1 LAGQAKA
8 PLFNL
13 HSLPPNHQN
22 GFQRSKD
29 SPKGKTM
36 VSLLIAFFLLAIVI
50 SFLCSMWEAVLLSIT
65 PSYAQIKLK
74 EGTRVGRRLQVFK
87 ENIDRPLAAILTLN
101 TIAHTVGAVGV
112 GNQATQIWA
121 ETNPLATSIIVPVI
135 MTLAILVLSELIPKT
150 LGANFWKE
158 LAPFT
163 VKSLSL
169 VIAVLLPLIWFSQF
183 ITKALKRDKTKSVFS
198 RMDFLAMAEVG
209 ADQGVFEKRESDI
222 IFNLL
227 KFNSI
232 RAKDVMTPRVMVKAA
247 SRDITIGQLYRS
259 NKGISFSRILLHEGE
274 TIDTIT
280 GYILKDEL
288 LTKLVENK
296 EDEPIHLLERKIL
309 AVPESFQIPDLFSR
323 FLNEREHIAIV
334 VDEFGGM
341 SGIVTMEDVIET
353 LLGLEIVDES
363 DRVEDMR
370 ALARKDW
377 EKRAKSMGLIDV
389 PSVQPSENGGGEQ
402 R

>member
-1 LAGQAKA
+1 
-8 PLFNL
+8 
-13 HSLPPNHQN
+13 
-22 GFQRSKD
+22 
-29 SPKGKTM
+29 M
-36 VSLLIAFFLLAIVI
+36 VTLLIAFFLLAIVI

-74 EGTRVGRRLQVFK
+74 EGTRVGKRLQVFK

-121 ETNPLATSIIVPVI
+121 ASNPFITSIIVPVA

-169 VIAVLLPLIWFSQF
+169 VISVLFPLIWFSQF
-183 ITKALKRDKTKSVFS
+183 ITRALKKDKTKSVFS

-209 ADQGVFEKRESDI
+209 ANQGVFKKHESDI
-222 IFNLL
+222 ISNLL

-232 RAKDVMTPRVMVKAA
+232 RAKDVMTPRVMVTAV
-247 SRDITIGQLYRS
+247 SRKMTIGQLYRS
-259 NKGISFSRILLHEGE
+259 DQNITFSRILLHDGE

-296 EDEPIHLLERKIL
+296 EDEPLKILERKIL
-309 AVPESFQIPDLFSR
+309 AVSERFPIPDLFNR
-323 FLNEREHIAIV
+323 FLEDREHIALV

-370 ALARKDW
+370 GLARKDW

-389 PSVQPSENGGGEQ
+389 SSVESSEISGMKQ

>member
-1 LAGQAKA
+1 
-8 PLFNL
+8 
-13 HSLPPNHQN
+13 
-22 GFQRSKD
+22 
-29 SPKGKTM
+29 M
-36 VSLLIAFFLLAIVI
+36 VTLLIAFFLLAIVI

-101 TIAHTVGAVGV
+101 TIDHTVGAVGV

-121 ETNPLATSIIVPVI
+121 ETNHFATSVIVPVI

-169 VIAVLLPLIWFSQF
+169 VIAILFPLIWFSQF

-222 IFNLL
+222 ILNLL

-259 NKGISFSRILLHEGE
+259 NQGISFSRILLHEGE

-296 EDEPIHLLERKIL
+296 EDEPIHLLERKIIT
-309 AVPESFQIPDLFSR
+309 VPESFQIPDLFSR
-323 FLNEREHIAIV
+323 FLKAREHIAIV

-389 PSVQPSENGGGEQ
+389 PSVQPSEKGGGEQ

>member
-1 LAGQAKA
+1 
-8 PLFNL
+8 
-13 HSLPPNHQN
+13 
-22 GFQRSKD
+22 
-29 SPKGKTM
+29 M
-36 VSLLIAFFLLAIVI
+36 VTLLIAFFLIAIVI

-74 EGTRVGRRLQVFK
+74 EGTRVGKRLQIFK
-87 ENIDRPLAAILTLN
+87 ENIDQPLAAILTLN

-121 ETNPLATSIIVPVI
+121 ASNPLITSIIVPVA

-150 LGANFWKE
+150 LGANFWQE

-163 VKSLSL
+163 VRSLSL
-169 VIAVLLPLIWFSQF
+169 VITALFPLIWLSQF
-183 ITKALKRDKTKSVFS
+183 ITKALKKDKAKSVFS

-209 ADQGVFEKRESDI
+209 ADQGVFEKRESEI
-222 IFNLL
+222 ISNLL
-227 KFNSI
+227 KFDSI
-232 RAKDVMTPRVMVKAA
+232 RTKDVMTPGVMVKAA
-247 SRDITIGQLYRS
+247 SRDMTIGQLYHS
-259 NKGISFSRILLHEGE
+259 NQDITFSRILLHDGE
-274 TIDTIT
+274 AVDNIT

-288 LTKLVENK
+288 LSKLVESN

-309 AVPESFQIPDLFSR
+309 AVPESFPIPNLFNR
-323 FLNEREHIAIV
+323 FIKDREHIAIV

-363 DRVEDMR
+363 DRVEDLR

-377 EKRAKSMGLIDV
+377 EKRAKSMGLIDA
-389 PSVQPSENGGGEQ
+389 PSDERTKNGG
-402 R
+402 RKPPVTDP